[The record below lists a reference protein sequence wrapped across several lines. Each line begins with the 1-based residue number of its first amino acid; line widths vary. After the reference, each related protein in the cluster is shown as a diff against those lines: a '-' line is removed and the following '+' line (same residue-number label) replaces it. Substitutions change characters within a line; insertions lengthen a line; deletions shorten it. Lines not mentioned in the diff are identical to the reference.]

1 MPSFQHEGLVELF
14 RTQPT
19 LAAGFLADVFN
30 VAIPDFA
37 AARTESCDFTDIG
50 PREFRGDT
58 AFVLSDGGGTPL
70 LGIVVEIQLGK
81 DETRK
86 WSWPVYV
93 STLRARLQ
101 CPTYLLVVSSDP
113 AVAAWSRRPIELGHP
128 GLVLRPLVLG
138 PDLIPAVTDPGL
150 AIDVPERAVLSAIA
164 HGESPDADAVF
175 AALLAGLHETDDE
188 HGKMYYDLVL
198 AALST
203 AAKKRLEAMMAIKYE
218 YQSDFARR
226 YVAEGRAEGLAEG
239 RAEEA
244 VRAVLTVLEARG
256 IEISETARGRI
267 TQCVDPDLLE
277 VWLRRA
283 VTAESAEE
291 LFL

>member
-19 LAAGFLADVFN
+19 LAAGFLADVFD

-58 AFVLSDGGGTPL
+58 AFVLSDGTATPL

-101 CPTYLLVVSSDP
+101 CPTYLLVVSPDP
-113 AVAAWSRRPIELGHP
+113 TVATWSRRPIELGHP

-138 PDLIPAVTDPGL
+138 PELIPAVTDPKL

-164 HGESPDADAVF
+164 HADSEQADAIF
-175 AALLAGLHETDDE
+175 TALLAGLQETDDE
-188 HGKMYYDLVL
+188 HGRMYYDLVL

-203 AAKKRLEAMMAIKYE
+203 TAKKRLEAMMAIKYE

-226 YVAEGRAEGLAEG
+226 YVAEGRAEGVA
-239 RAEEA
+239 
-244 VRAVLTVLEARG
+244 RAVLTVLEARG
-256 IEISETARGRI
+256 VYVSQTSEDRI
-267 TQCVDPDLLE
+267 RQCKEPELLE
-277 VWLRRA
+277 IWLRRA
-283 VTAESAEE
+283 ATAESADD
-291 LFL
+291 LFV